1 MYTGENDAMRLE
13 HGDGLDLDPTVLTGM
28 LSKLSINPSS
38 ADFINPSPPPAWCM
52 PLCLDQ
58 ATRSLPLKE
67 LPTLDDIDITS
78 RQKSDQSCGMHI
90 PRTDATNNRR
100 SAGVASGPGKGKE
113 KIVSSGSA
121 SKMGSWSASSDTET
135 STEEIAPLERKR
147 RLVHSDGSAVSGLPL
162 SGQQAPKKAA
172 TPQPVPKVAASMAPG
187 GSGSDGS
194 ITAIKEATTATV
206 AVAPKEAME
215 AAVPEEAT
223 AMKKVTEVAIE
234 EVVSKTVTHEATMVK
249 AAEKAMAKMAV
260 EEAATATAAAE
271 EATTKT
277 TAEEATTAR
286 VAAEEATTK
295 TTVVDAVA
303 MVGPNGSG
311 SGGLDAVQTNSRGAP
326 DTTPDLKV
334 MGKRHAAMTELGG
347 SSPPP
352 PASAFT
358 TPVVCHA
365 FIVDFFLFSSH
376 SSPMFSD
383 PCMHV
388 AG

>member
-1 MYTGENDAMRLE
+1 
-13 HGDGLDLDPTVLTGM
+13 
-28 LSKLSINPSS
+28 
-38 ADFINPSPPPAWCM
+38 
-52 PLCLDQ
+52 
-58 ATRSLPLKE
+58 
-67 LPTLDDIDITS
+67 
-78 RQKSDQSCGMHI
+78 
-90 PRTDATNNRR
+90 
-100 SAGVASGPGKGKE
+100 
-113 KIVSSGSA
+113 
-121 SKMGSWSASSDTET
+121 
-135 STEEIAPLERKR
+135 
-147 RLVHSDGSAVSGLPL
+147 
-162 SGQQAPKKAA
+162 
-172 TPQPVPKVAASMAPG
+172 MAPG

-223 AMKKVTEVAIE
+223 TMKKVTEVAIE

-286 VAAEEATTK
+286 VAAEEATAK

-311 SGGLDAVQTNSRGAP
+311 GGGLDAVQTDSRGAP

-365 FIVDFFLFSSH
+365 FIVDFVLFSSH

-383 PCMHV
+383 PCMYV
-388 AG
+388 VG